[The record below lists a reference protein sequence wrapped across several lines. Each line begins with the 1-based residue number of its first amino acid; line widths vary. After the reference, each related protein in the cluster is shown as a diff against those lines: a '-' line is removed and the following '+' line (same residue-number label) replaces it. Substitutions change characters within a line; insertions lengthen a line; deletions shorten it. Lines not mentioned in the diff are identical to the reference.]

1 MFNKLIRYS
10 ICSDLVI
17 YGFKCIVGFLVGY
30 QLYLGFPEYELYWTM
45 LSIILVISP
54 EAKEAHRLSIE
65 RFKSNLIGSGIGLIC
80 FLIHDPNI
88 YMLVLGIILSIATC
102 YLFDLMNVARTAVV
116 ALIIVLV
123 HEQVQMSWLT
133 AVERFISV
141 TTGCFIGL
149 SITVVTT
156 LMINYLRKKAKLP
169 EQDLTILK
177 LKK

>member
-1 MFNKLIRYS
+1 MFNKLVRYS
-10 ICSDLVI
+10 IGSDLII
-17 YGFKCIVGFLVGY
+17 YGFKCSIGFLIGY
-30 QLYLGFPEYELYWTM
+30 QLYLGFPEYELYWTL

-54 EAKEAHRLSIE
+54 EAKDAHRLSIE
-65 RFKSNLIGSGIGLIC
+65 RFKSNLIGSGVGLIC

-88 YMLVLGIILSIATC
+88 YMVVLGIILSIATC
-102 YLFDLMNVARTAVV
+102 YLFNLMTVARTAIV
-116 ALIIVLV
+116 ALIIVLI
-123 HEQVQMSWLT
+123 HEQTQISWLA

-156 LMINYLRKKAKLP
+156 VIITYLRKKANLP

-177 LKK
+177 YKK